1 MTTSAPTAASRAY
14 RRWGRWT
21 CWSVFL
27 LFLFG
32 GLVRAT
38 GSGMGCPDW
47 PKCYGGLAP
56 PLSESALPSDYREVF
71 VAKRLLKVEKFAVT
85 LERFGFA
92 EKARYLREHPMID
105 MPEHFDAVKA
115 WIEYVNRLFGV
126 LAGIFALLFL
136 GVTLRHADLRRH
148 LPWGLVGFAF
158 LLLNGW
164 LGSVVVATN
173 LIPGIVS
180 LHFLLAFLCLFGYL
194 KALHSERPFAWC
206 DPARPTPA
214 RVWVLFGVTWVVV
227 TLGTWARESIE
238 HLRFEGRLSGPPL
251 DVGALGVPFL
261 LHRWLPALICAA
273 AGIAWWRSRH
283 RGLSPLRPWVAV
295 AVVALLQIGLGAI
308 HILHLVP
315 VWTQI
320 AHVVLGS
327 GLLTLLFVWALGE
340 GARDRGA
347 PGP

>member
-1 MTTSAPTAASRAY
+1 MTPAESTSAQRAY
-14 RRWGRWT
+14 RRWGAWT

-56 PLSESALPSDYREVF
+56 PLSEASLPADYREVF
-71 VAKRLLKVEKFAVT
+71 VAKRLLKVEKFAQT
-85 LERFGFA
+85 LDRFGMT

-136 GVTLRHADLRRH
+136 VVTLRHAELRVH

-194 KALHSERPFAWC
+194 KALHSERPFEWR
-206 DPARPTPA
+206 DPARPAPV
-214 RVWVLFGVTWVVV
+214 RVWALFAVAWVVV

-238 HLRFEGRLSGPPL
+238 HLRFEGQLTGPPL
-251 DVGALGVPFL
+251 DVGALGLPFL
-261 LHRWLPALICAA
+261 LHRWLPGLLFAVSAFAWFRSRRLAA
-273 AGIAWWRSRH
+273 ASI
-283 RGLSPLRPWVAV
+283 RPWSALAV
-295 AVVALLQIGLGAI
+295 ASLLQIALGAV
-308 HILHLVP
+308 HIVHLVP

-340 GARDRGA
+340 SAAARTR
-347 PGP
+347 

>member
-1 MTTSAPTAASRAY
+1 MNPTESSLARRAY
-14 RRWGRWT
+14 RRWGAAT

-56 PLSESALPSDYREVF
+56 PLSESALPADYREVF

-85 LERFGFA
+85 LERFGLN

-105 MPEHFDAVKA
+105 MPERFDAVKA

-126 LAGIFALLFL
+126 LAGLFALLFL
-136 GVTLRHADLRRH
+136 AVTVRHAELRRH
-148 LPWGLVGFAF
+148 LPWGLVGFVF

-194 KALHSERPFAWC
+194 MALHVERPSTWR
-206 DPARPTPA
+206 DPSSPSRAL
-214 RVWVLFGVTWVVV
+214 VWGLFGVVWGVV

-238 HLRFEGRLSGPPL
+238 HLRFEGRLTGPPL
-251 DVGALGVPFL
+251 DVGALGIPFL
-261 LHRWLPALICAA
+261 VHRWLPGLVLAFAVVAL
-273 AGIAWWRSRH
+273 WRSRSH
-283 RGLSPLRPWVAV
+283 GFSLRRPWVALV
-295 AVVALLQIGLGAI
+295 GLSIVQITLGAL
-308 HILHLVP
+308 HIAYLVP

-327 GLLTLLFVWALGE
+327 GLLTLLFLWALGE
-340 GARDRGA
+340 GGRPAA
-347 PGP
+347 GPHH